1 MLIVSCFSGLSI
13 SASASSA
20 TKTVW
25 FDPGKAS
32 DGSPVWFAWTWDGVT
47 DSWSKGTESG
57 NYITF
62 DNIGNKMIIVRM
74 PKGSTKGDWDT
85 CWNRTDTIDVSES
98 NLVTFKAWGS
108 NNYFT
113 VTTGTYAGGEV
124 PSSAA
129 PDPEPTT
136 RPAAAGGATA
146 DDYYL
151 CGYINGANYGVE
163 KDYETLGEYY
173 FKNGTLTT
181 SFSGVT
187 WVGVKTG
194 DNKNWYFYDGEEGCT
209 ETSAVLTKDAPEKM
223 FIPAGVEVTLT
234 LTVNKDDTVTL
245 SYETGAEV
253 PTEAPV
259 TTSPV
264 TEPTTR
270 PAPAGGNTANDY
282 YLCGY
287 INGENYGVEEDYKT
301 LGAYYFTNG
310 TLKTSFTDV
319 TWVGVKTGDNKNWY
333 FYDGEEGCTETSAVL
348 TKDAPEK
355 MFIPAGVEVTLTL
368 TVNKDDTVTLS
379 YETGETIPTQPTE
392 PYTGE
397 GTKGDYY
404 LCGYINGENYG
415 VEEDYENLGDFHFVG
430 GKLTTT
436 FTAVTWV
443 GVKTADNKKWY
454 FYDGEV
460 GCTETTAILT
470 KDAPEKMFIPADVEV
485 TLTLEENADG
495 TLTLSYTIGGDEPTT
510 NEPEETTAPVTEAPE
525 IITPGFYIIGSKEV
539 CGAEWSFEPWKYGVP
554 MTQLGDSNIFTQTFT
569 NVASSANAYDSTG
582 AHRYEFKVVHVSEK
596 GGITWHP
603 GGMGNSTFVT
613 VADNDSTLTFTFK
626 LLAASPT
633 TEGQYPEAVVCE
645 VKSPFEPSTQ
655 APTTQA
661 PTTQAPT
668 TQAPTTQ
675 APTTQAPVTEAPTT
689 QAPTTQAPV
698 TEAPTT
704 QAPTTQ
710 APVTEAPTT
719 QAPTTQAPV
728 TEAPTT
734 QAPTTQAPVTEA
746 PTTQAPTTQAPVT
759 EAPTTQAPV
768 TEPAKKDISGWRV
781 EGIKNKTYT
790 GNLIKQ
796 KFDVVSSEG
805 EYAKYTVEYR
815 NNKKVGTATVIIKG
829 KGDYTG
835 TIKKTFKI
843 TKANNPMTVKAV
855 AKTASIKTLKKKAV
869 TVKGALA
876 VKNNQGTVTYAK
888 VAKGS
893 SKLLTISKKGV
904 ITVKKGS
911 AYKKNR
917 KLKIKVNVTAKGNAS
932 YKAIS
937 KTITVTIKLK

>member
-1 MLIVSCFSGLSI
+1 MKKAKKISALLIAFMLIVSCFSGLSI

-47 DSWSKGTESG
+47 DSWSQGTESG

-245 SYETGAEV
+245 SYETG
-253 PTEAPV
+253 
-259 TTSPV
+259 
-264 TEPTTR
+264 
-270 PAPAGGNTANDY
+270 
-282 YLCGY
+282 
-287 INGENYGVEEDYKT
+287 
-301 LGAYYFTNG
+301 
-310 TLKTSFTDV
+310 
-319 TWVGVKTGDNKNWY
+319 
-333 FYDGEEGCTETSAVL
+333 
-348 TKDAPEK
+348 
-355 MFIPAGVEVTLTL
+355 
-368 TVNKDDTVTLS
+368 
-379 YETGETIPTQPTE
+379 ETIPTQPTE

-495 TLTLSYTIGGDEPTT
+495 TLTLSYTTGGDEPTT

-728 TEAPTT
+728 TEAP
-734 QAPTTQAPVTEA
+734 
-746 PTTQAPTTQAPVT
+746 
-759 EAPTTQAPV
+759 
-768 TEPAKKDISGWRV
+768 
-781 EGIKNKTYT
+781 
-790 GNLIKQ
+790 
-796 KFDVVSSEG
+796 
-805 EYAKYTVEYR
+805 
-815 NNKKVGTATVIIKG
+815 
-829 KGDYTG
+829 
-835 TIKKTFKI
+835 
-843 TKANNPMTVKAV
+843 
-855 AKTASIKTLKKKAV
+855 
-869 TVKGALA
+869 
-876 VKNNQGTVTYAK
+876 
-888 VAKGS
+888 
-893 SKLLTISKKGV
+893 
-904 ITVKKGS
+904 
-911 AYKKNR
+911 
-917 KLKIKVNVTAKGNAS
+917 
-932 YKAIS
+932 
-937 KTITVTIKLK
+937 